1 MRTVSLLNYT
11 RCSIFDIKSKP
22 YPHCLK
28 YIDQTNCSDIELV
41 GGIVIC
47 IVTMV
52 TPPLLV
58 TMVTPLL
65 LVTMVTPLLIVT
77 MVTPLPLV
85 TMVTPL
91 LIVL

>member
-41 GGIVIC
+41 GGYC
-47 IVTMV
+47 DMYSYHGYTTVTSYHGYTTV
-52 TPPLLV
+52 TSYHGY
-58 TMVTPLL
+58 TTANQGC
-65 LVTMVTPLLIVT
+65 
-77 MVTPLPLV
+77 
-85 TMVTPL
+85 
-91 LIVL
+91 